1 MIVARE
7 LGFAYP
13 ERSVFSGVSLELR
26 PGELLALIGPNGAGK
41 TTLIHVLSGVRQAT
55 TGEVLITDGA
65 GRTALSRLDPEAR
78 ARRLAVVEQAVSP
91 AFDFLVKE
99 LVALGRYPHRHSS
112 GDHEAVIEGF
122 DGGGGCDRAGDS
134 ALRGAVGGRTA
145 ARPFGTGAGAAAR
158 VLLLDEPLAHLDPK
172 HQVGLLLLLRRLATA
187 GLSVLWSVHDLNLAR
202 HADRVALLA
211 QGKLL
216 ACGPPSEVLTAR
228 LLEAAYETPLHLVP
242 TEDGS
247 PPLIVLGSP
256 RRCYGVPC
264 RMIASP
270 LTRTPTT

>member
-7 LGFAYP
+7 VGFAYP
-13 ERSVFSGVSLELR
+13 ERPVFSGVSLELR

-112 GDHEAVIEGF
+112 GDHETVIRDSMAAVDVTELATRRFGELS
-122 DGGGGCDRAGDS
+122 AGERQRVLL
-134 ALRGAVGGRTA
+134 ALALA
-145 ARPFGTGAGAAAR
+145 QQPEF
-158 VLLLDEPLAHLDPK
+158 LLLDEPLAHLDPK

-202 HADRVALLA
+202 HADRVALLS

-256 RRCYGVPC
+256 RR
-264 RMIASP
+264 
-270 LTRTPTT
+270 